1 MIKEYIKKISENG
14 EIEDM
19 EKLSDILEEVI
30 YIVKD
35 YDNNKFI
42 EYKEVLKDI
51 ANKEDN
57 KMNDMRTERGD
68 YVGGYRNDYH
78 GADYRE
84 DYRNDYRG
92 NNREDYR
99 EYDMRGGRM
108 NNRSRRS
115 YRNYREE
122 DIYEE
127 IEDAMYDAK
136 ECHRKFED
144 MSEMTDD
151 PKIKNTLMKIAMR
164 EKEHYD
170 SLKEL
175 LEK

>member
-1 MIKEYIKKISENG
+1 MIKNYIEKIFLKGGEGMNEMETNRSEYIG
-14 EIEDM
+14 
-19 EKLSDILEEVI
+19 
-30 YIVKD
+30 
-35 YDNNKFI
+35 
-42 EYKEVLKDI
+42 
-51 ANKEDN
+51 
-57 KMNDMRTERGD
+57 
-68 YVGGYRNDYH
+68 GGYK
-78 GADYRE
+78 
-84 DYRNDYRG
+84 DYRG
-92 NNREDYR
+92 NYRGNYRDNYRDEDYR
-99 EYDMRGGRM
+99 DENYRRNYDMRGGRR
-108 NNRSRRS
+108 NYRN